1 MWGIRGG
8 RILLRE
14 RRVAGK
20 ADARGQEGASG
31 QGHVGHIMPS
41 PPQSLQHHERE
52 AEEVLPG
59 LPG

>member
-1 MWGIRGG
+1 M
-8 RILLRE
+8 
-14 RRVAGK
+14 AGK
-20 ADARGQEGASG
+20 ADARGQEGVSG